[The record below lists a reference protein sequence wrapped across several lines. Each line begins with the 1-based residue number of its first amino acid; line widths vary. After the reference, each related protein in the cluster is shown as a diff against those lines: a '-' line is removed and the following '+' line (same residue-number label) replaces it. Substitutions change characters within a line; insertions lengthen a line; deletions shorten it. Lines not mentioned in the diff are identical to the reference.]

1 MNSTS
6 SLVAGEYSARLNY
19 GASHFL
25 IKEPTI
31 CDSSVK
37 QRSGYFVVN
46 ATKNR
51 KYFFWFFESRRL
63 PPAKSPT
70 TLWLSG
76 GPGASS
82 ILGLLMENG
91 PCRLLSDGITTEYNP
106 YGWNEVSNMIWLDQ
120 PAGTGYSMG
129 KHEHSLTEVRD
140 DLYNFLQAFFHH
152 FPEYNRNFHLAGE
165 SFAGHYIPVVADKIL
180 QENKRMDQGASSP
193 PKQRIDFRGM
203 AIGNGDTDNPH
214 SAPYMA
220 EMAMVSGAVNRSTY
234 QQMLASVP
242 PTTELMLRCTE
253 ILGKLKQPANLF
265 TAPETC
271 LDANLEYMTNFLAP
285 VEATGRNIYDLRLN
299 GTYNFSRYINFLN
312 NATIMKTLGAG
323 KKWKPI
329 NYRVTLDLY
338 FDDTYRIYNPEVE
351 RVLEAG
357 VKVLIY
363 AGDKDYLCN
372 WLVNDA
378 WTKRLQWSG
387 AQQFVHRPLELYQAG
402 TTEVVGEMRR
412 TQNLAFVRV
421 YNAGH
426 LVPHDQPKNSLAIIE
441 QFLSGNMFASA

>member
-1 MNSTS
+1 MQSNSLSRQLLPETSDQYKASRLFSPGRVLVVCILIIAALGFWSIRSSSGHRSTRVQGESLESLVGMNSTS

-180 QENKRMDQGASSP
+180 QENKRMDQG
-193 PKQRIDFRGM
+193 
-203 AIGNGDTDNPH
+203 
-214 SAPYMA
+214 
-220 EMAMVSGAVNRSTY
+220 
-234 QQMLASVP
+234 
-242 PTTELMLRCTE
+242 
-253 ILGKLKQPANLF
+253 
-265 TAPETC
+265 
-271 LDANLEYMTNFLAP
+271 
-285 VEATGRNIYDLRLN
+285 
-299 GTYNFSRYINFLN
+299 
-312 NATIMKTLGAG
+312 
-323 KKWKPI
+323 
-329 NYRVTLDLY
+329 
-338 FDDTYRIYNPEVE
+338 
-351 RVLEAG
+351 
-357 VKVLIY
+357 
-363 AGDKDYLCN
+363 
-372 WLVNDA
+372 
-378 WTKRLQWSG
+378 
-387 AQQFVHRPLELYQAG
+387 
-402 TTEVVGEMRR
+402 
-412 TQNLAFVRV
+412 
-421 YNAGH
+421 
-426 LVPHDQPKNSLAIIE
+426 
-441 QFLSGNMFASA
+441 